1 MKKNQEY
8 VDPKQMLALEEEL
21 VQLKQEHGISQKEA
35 WWMHIGD
42 WIANRSDNARRHV
55 SRNTYIKLA
64 VTCGWFS
71 GAHRFYAGQKLLG
84 TLYLLFCWT
93 GIPFAMT
100 LVDLMIAL
108 PMQPDQ
114 SGMIEL

>member
-1 MKKNQEY
+1 MKGNKEY
-8 VDPKQMLALEEEL
+8 VDPKKMLALEEEL
-21 VQLKQEHGISQKEA
+21 AQLRKQHGIQEKQS
-35 WWMHIGD
+35 WWKNLGD
-42 WIANRSDNARRHV
+42 WIAKRSDGARCHV
-55 SRNTYIKLA
+55 SRKTYIKLA
-64 VTCGWFS
+64 LTCGWFC

-114 SGMIEL
+114 SGLIEL

>member
-1 MKKNQEY
+1 MKRNQEY
-8 VDPKQMLALEEEL
+8 VDPKKMLALEEEL
-21 VQLKQEHGISQKEA
+21 AQLKQQHGIQDKQT
-35 WWMHIGD
+35 WWKKAGD
-42 WIANRSDNARRHV
+42 WLAKRSDGARRQV
-55 SRNTYIKLA
+55 DRSTYIKLA
-64 VTCGWFS
+64 ASCGWFC

-108 PMQPDQ
+108 PMQADQ
-114 SGMIEL
+114 GGMIEL